1 MSPSISW
8 IDRESFASLVRRM
21 QTPAERAPKASA
33 PPAPPPPAAPS
44 AALPSAAVPA
54 AASPS
59 VRVPR
64 PSAPAPT
71 LTPFVAPVGSI
82 DERAAALLE
91 WMGEQLPGD
100 VAFVTDE
107 HGLAVVER
115 NANVELLATSAALMR
130 TVRELHDILPTIQD
144 HITLSLSPTHTLSFA
159 LAESDWGHF
168 GAGVVS
174 SGRLAED
181 AMTALT
187 AAVRDTFEKKNGS
200 PR

>member
-44 AALPSAAVPA
+44 AAPSAAVPA

-64 PSAPAPT
+64 PSGPAPT
-71 LTPFVAPVGSI
+71 LTPFVAPAGSI

>member
-33 PPAPPPPAAPS
+33 PPSTAAPS
-44 AALPSAAVPA
+44 AAPPT

-59 VRVPR
+59 VHVPR

-71 LTPFVAPVGSI
+71 LTPFVAPEGSI

-100 VAFVTDE
+100 TAFVTDE

-187 AAVRDTFEKKNGS
+187 TAVRDTFEKKNGS